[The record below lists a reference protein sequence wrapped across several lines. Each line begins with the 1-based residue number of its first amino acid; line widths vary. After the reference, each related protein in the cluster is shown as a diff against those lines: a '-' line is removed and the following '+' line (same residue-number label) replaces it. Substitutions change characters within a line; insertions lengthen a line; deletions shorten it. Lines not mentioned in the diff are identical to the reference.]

1 MAVGAALHYTRAM
14 SDWRL
19 ATEAED
25 EAVVAL
31 FLALNREDAG
41 QERVDAEQ
49 ARRTLRMLRAQPLR
63 GRAVVLD
70 VAGRIDGYALL
81 IAFWSNEIGGE
92 ICCVDELYV
101 APRARGRGHASA
113 LLQALARERGP
124 WPSGAVALILEV
136 TPDNTRAIDFY
147 ERLGFRGKNRTLRL
161 RVRRGDDDQPAAP

>member
-1 MAVGAALHYTRAM
+1 M

-19 ATEAED
+19 ATEADD

-41 QERVDAEQ
+41 QERVDAAQ
-49 ARRTLRMLRAQPLR
+49 ARRTLQMLRAQPLR

-70 VAGRIDGYALL
+70 LDGLIAGYALL

-101 APRARGRGHASA
+101 VPEARGQGHASA
-113 LLQALARERGP
+113 LLQALAREQGP
-124 WPSGAVALILEV
+124 WPAGAVALILEV
-136 TPDNTRAIDFY
+136 TPDNARAMAFY
-147 ERLGFRGKNRTLRL
+147 ERLGFRGKNRALRL
-161 RVRRGDDDQPAAP
+161 RIRRGP